1 MTYQKIS
8 VSPTDRKALLVRLVP
23 RNCVP
28 CATIPEM
35 HWAGRGPT
43 LWSDSA
49 VRLLSFKLGIL
60 DNLRDEKQKNIIFG
74 MILIYGLNWIYWIRS
89 TEDVSWE
96 YDLCWWR
103 VLTYFNNQPSI
114 SRDSVR
120 TPPPYCTKCITPSNS
135 SIILQ
140 EGASLVIR

>member
-1 MTYQKIS
+1 MAYQKIS
-8 VSPTDRKALLVRLVP
+8 VSPTDRRALLVRLVP

-35 HWAGRGPT
+35 HWAGRVAHLVKRFSCQT
-43 LWSDSA
+43 S
-49 VRLLSFKLGIL
+49 KLQVGNSWQL
-60 DNLRDEKQKNIIFG
+60 ERWETKNIIFG

-120 TPPPYCTKCITPSNS
+120 NPPPHTVPN
-135 SIILQ
+135 
-140 EGASLVIR
+140 ASLHLTAASYYKKGPP